1 MGRLCS
7 ALLGALLLSGSAG
20 WSVVVKSRAGRS
32 RKRVEARF
40 KPRSG
45 RALVIGFQLESRLS
59 HFRKRVSDRRR
70 LVPGVWGKSRC
81 LPRERQL
88 GCKYVGP
95 LTAPLDGGCGALA
108 GPASMLSNTP
118 QVGRVVTA
126 SEGEAGSGYELS
138 RRTKVNSLEV
148 AAEQHVSAA
157 DVLRA
162 VSFRADCPTAA
173 ASSPGSAEGK
183 AGAVCCTLLGRQQG
197 RR

>member
-45 RALVIGFQLESRLS
+45 RALVIGFQLECRLS
-59 HFRKRVSDRRR
+59 HFRKRVSDRAAAGSRS
-70 LVPGVWGKSRC
+70 LGKEPVPAARAATW
-81 LPRERQL
+81 LQ
-88 GCKYVGP
+88 VGP

-108 GPASMLSNTP
+108 GPASMLSNMP
-118 QVGRVVTA
+118 HVGRVVTA
-126 SEGEAGSGYELS
+126 SEVEAGSGYELS
-138 RRTKVNSLEV
+138 GRTKVNSIEV

-183 AGAVCCTLLGRQQG
+183 AGAVCCTLLRRQQG